1 MDKPA
6 ERLAPESIDLAG
18 WRQAVAENRL
28 GCLKLEAITAAF
40 QDLRHRSDRDDS
52 VEQALIK
59 HLSDSILRILR
70 KHVGT
75 NHPDGGREI
84 ILRAH
89 HKLIAALLEPRSSD
103 GKGMRVAFAS
113 RVIFRMKDAFLVEFR
128 ERHIPG
134 YTPPAK
140 EGKQRGDGRIPDAE
154 VSSPDDSD
162 LEEPLSLE
170 ASSSEDE
177 AGESD
182 DDEPASRIPR
192 RRVETDEGREICEQI
207 DVDRILNRIRDF
219 RKRLTFQLYLKD
231 VPFKSKR
238 PDVDTIAKAVGVS
251 ERTAR
256 AWVQE
261 VVEFLQADEEVLN
274 LRKLKVGEK
283 S

>member
-1 MDKPA
+1 MDKTA
-6 ERLAPESIDLAG
+6 ERPAPKSTDLAG
-18 WRQAVAENRL
+18 WHQAVAENRL

-40 QDLRHRSDRDDS
+40 QDLRRRSDREDY

-59 HLSDSILRILR
+59 YLSDSILRTLR

-89 HKLIAALLEPRSSD
+89 HQLIAALLKPGSAD

-113 RVIFRMKDAFLVEFR
+113 RVIFRMKDALVVEFR
-128 ERHIPG
+128 ERHVAG
-134 YTPPAK
+134 FTPLAK
-140 EGKQRGDGRIPDAE
+140 EGRPRRIGKNANPE
-154 VSSPDDSD
+154 VSSLDDSELD
-162 LEEPLSLE
+162 EPLSLE
-170 ASSSEDE
+170 ACSGESEDN
-177 AGESD
+177 ESG
-182 DDEPASRIPR
+182 DDELASRLPR
-192 RRVETDEGREICEQI
+192 RRVETDESRETCEQI
-207 DVDRILNRIRDF
+207 DVDRILSRIRDF
-219 RKRLTFQLYLKD
+219 RKRLAFQLYLKD

-238 PDVDTIAKAVGVS
+238 PDVDTIAKAVGIS

-261 VVEFLQADEEVLN
+261 VIEFLQTDEEVLN
-274 LRKLKVGEK
+274 LWKLKVGEK